1 MKKSV
6 LFLMGLLCLFLS
18 VSSAAWAQEA
28 GKISGTLSDSLTG
41 KPIEYAT
48 VALLQSGNTQALQS
62 ALTDA
67 NGRFSFEGIAP
78 GNYQLAI
85 SFLGYQKKF
94 ISRVAVNA
102 AKPETAVGNIRLVP
116 STTQLKEVTVEALRP
131 TITQEA
137 DRMVVSIEGTA
148 LAAGRT
154 AYDVLATLPGVFID
168 QEGNIQL
175 NGRAGVTIMLDGKLT
190 YLSARDLRSLLEGMS
205 AENIRNI
212 EIISNPSSKYD
223 AEGSSGILNINLKKN
238 TLQGINGSAY
248 AGANYNGKQYGFS
261 TGGNINHRTGPWN
274 SFLNL
279 DMARRVGGRDA
290 TFNRVFQGDEST
302 THFDQVATGNYEVQ
316 GPPAVRV
323 GTDYSFDDRH
333 SVGVMG
339 YFNTNKL
346 HADFLTETYI
356 GNAPNQPTQFIDAD
370 NFNQNRFTN
379 FTTNLHYM
387 GKYDTIGTTLTADLD
402 FVKIKNRG
410 DANFFN
416 YFYDLETGLPP
427 TQDFLYTNTPNEFD
441 IFAAKVDFTRPLAN
455 GRKLELGAKASR
467 VVSDNDSRFYFN
479 NSEKLQLDERRTNH
493 FVYDENIYAGYLNLN
508 SKLGEQLSVQA
519 GLRAEY
525 TTSRGESIT
534 TRDVNDRDYLNLFPS
549 LFVQQ
554 EVSDNYQINYNYSRR
569 IQRPNYGQLNPFFAY
584 RDPYTYWQGNPD
596 LRPQYTHAMGITQV
610 FKKTYN
616 LVLNYQLN
624 RDVIA
629 ELPEIIPETSTT
641 IYYVGNVPKS
651 RNLSLIAIVPFTIMK
666 NWESSNTMLLS
677 YNEFS
682 AVVNKQQ
689 MINDQVFY
697 MLQTNHTIMLPKKI
711 KMEVNGVYQGPA
723 AYALYVV
730 DPRWWVNVGVKK
742 SFLDETLELSVNAND
757 IFKTQDLIISALVG
771 EGNVSDWN
779 QYFRQRNVGF
789 TLRYKFSKGEKPEE
803 RKRSTLE
810 ELIRTG
816 N

>member
-1 MKKSV
+1 
-6 LFLMGLLCLFLS
+6 MGLVCLFLTIS
-18 VSSAAWAQEA
+18 GAVWAQET
-28 GKISGTLSDSLTG
+28 GKITGTLSDSLTG

-48 VALLQSGNTQALQS
+48 VALLQPASTQAVQS
-62 ALTDA
+62 TLTDA
-67 NGRFSFEGIAP
+67 TGRFAFTGVPAGS
-78 GNYQLAI
+78 YQLAV

-94 ISRVAVNA
+94 VGQVTVRADR
-102 AKPETAVGNIRLVP
+102 PETTVGNLKLVP
-116 STTQLKEVTVEALRP
+116 ATTQLKEVTVEALRP

-154 AYDVLATLPGVFID
+154 AYDVLATSPGVFID

-212 EIISNPSSKYD
+212 EIITNPSSKYD

-238 TLQGINGSAY
+238 TLQGMNGSTY

-261 TGGNINHRTGPWN
+261 TGGSVNYRTGPWN

-290 TFNRVFQGDEST
+290 TFNRVFRTAEST
-302 THFDQVATGNYEVQ
+302 TYFDQVATGNFEIQ

-323 GTDYSFDDRH
+323 GTDYTINDKH
-333 SVGVMG
+333 SVGAMG
-339 YFNTNKL
+339 YFNTNKM

-356 GNAPNQPTQFIDAD
+356 GQSPNQPTQFIDAD

-379 FTTNLHYM
+379 MTSNLHYM
-387 GKYDTIGTTLTADLD
+387 GKYDTLGTTLTADLD

-410 DANFFN
+410 DANFYN
-416 YFYDLETGLPP
+416 YFYDLETGGPA
-427 TQDFLYTNTPNEFD
+427 TQDFLYTDTPNEFD
-441 IFAAKVDFTRPLAN
+441 IFAAKVDFTKPLAH

-479 NSEKLQLDERRTNH
+479 NGEVLVLDERRTNH
-493 FVYDENIYAGYLNLN
+493 FVYQENILAGYANLN
-508 SKLGEQLSVQA
+508 SKLGEHLSVQA

-525 TTSRGESIT
+525 TKAKGESLT
-534 TRDVNDRDYLNLFPS
+534 TKDVNRPEYLNWFPS

-554 EVSDNYQINYNYSRR
+554 HVSDNYQINYNYSRR

-584 RDPYTYWQGNPD
+584 RDPYTYWQGNPE
-596 LRPQYTHAMGITQV
+596 LRPQYTHAIGITQV

-616 LVLNYQLN
+616 LVFNYQQN
-624 RDVIA
+624 HDVIA
-629 ELPEIIPETSTT
+629 ELPEVIPETSTT
-641 IYYVGNVPKS
+641 IYFIGNVPKS
-651 RNLSLIAIVPFTIMK
+651 RNLSLTAIAPFTVMK
-666 NWESSNTMLLS
+666 NWESNNTLLVS
-677 YNEFS
+677 YSEFS

-689 MINDQVFY
+689 VINDQVFY
-697 MLQTNHTIMLPKKI
+697 MLQSNHTIMLPKKI
-711 KMEVNGVYQGPA
+711 RMEVNGTYQGPGV
-723 AYALYVV
+723 YALYVV
-730 DPRWWVNVGVKK
+730 EPRWWVNVGLKK
-742 SFLDETLELSVNAND
+742 SFMQEKLDLSINAND

-779 QYFRQRNVGF
+779 QYFRQRNIGF

-810 ELIRTG
+810 ELNRTG